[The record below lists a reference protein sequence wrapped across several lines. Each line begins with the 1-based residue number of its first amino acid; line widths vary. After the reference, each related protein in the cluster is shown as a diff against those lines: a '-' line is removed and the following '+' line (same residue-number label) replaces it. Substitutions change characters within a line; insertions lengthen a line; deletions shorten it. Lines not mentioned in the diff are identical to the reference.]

1 MMAEASTRPAR
12 IKWTSFATVISAAI
26 LIGTEIV
33 GAGLATGWAIAIM
46 LGLGDV
52 GAWVLEGLFAIG
64 GFAVIIAFVRSATH
78 IEPLVER

>member
-1 MMAEASTRPAR
+1 MAEASTRPAR
-12 IKWTSFATVISAAI
+12 IKWTSFVTVFSAAI

-33 GAGLATGWAIAIM
+33 GAGLATGWAIATM
-46 LGLGDV
+46 LGFGEI

-64 GFAVIIAFVRSATH
+64 GFAVIIAFVRSATR